1 MTTPTQETAAPKASK
16 GARSTKAP
24 KKAPAKRA
32 KLDTREAWLKAAV
45 AAIRPLYKEAAVDLP
60 KDIVALCGFPTSPKA
75 IGQCH
80 YKENNVDAKLERQHI
95 YVCPTQADPVRVLDI
110 LVHELVHAS
119 GCKGHGKE
127 FKAVATKLGLTGKM
141 TATVAGPELETK
153 LKAIAKTLG
162 KYPHEAVKRPGRQK
176 LGGKPSGWTRF
187 RAVNEDELG
196 GKYRVLISDKMVEAF
211 GAPIAPDGQEMVP
224 VFEGE

>member
-1 MTTPTQETAAPKASK
+1 MTTPTQETAAPKARK
-16 GARSTKAP
+16 AAKAP
-24 KKAPAKRA
+24 ATKKAPAKKV

-75 IGQCH
+75 IGECH
-80 YKENNVDAKLERQHI
+80 YEANNVDPKLQRQHI

-162 KYPHEAVKRPGRQK
+162 KYPHEAVKRPGRNK
-176 LGGKPSGWTRF
+176 VGGKPSGWTRF

-211 GAPIAPDGQEMVP
+211 GAPRDPNGVEMIAVY
-224 VFEGE
+224 EGE